1 MNSSDAWNMFQP
13 KYRDLGCFLLLFNP
27 FWLFFV
33 IGFSLASTRILLL
46 QFFEVT
52 FFKVLF
58 FSTDIPVFL
67 TAVSRRRMHFICPK
81 QNASCWLR
89 MASGAFAVTFVLPT
103 DKIFCF
109 LFNLNIPPPI
119 LFISLPNWK
128 VLYFQRSSFK
138 TDDFIGVTAV
148 PRRSFDSLPGRT
160 EQTRQ
165 SPCKAFPNAL
175 TSVSLSC

>member
-13 KYRDLGCFLLLFNP
+13 KYRDVGCFLSLFNP
-27 FWLFFV
+27 FWVFCCYWLFLGINKNF
-33 IGFSLASTRILLL
+33 ASTIFRSNI
-46 QFFEVT
+46 FE
-52 FFKVLF
+52 VLF

-67 TAVSRRRMHFICPK
+67 TAISRRRMHFICPK

-119 LFISLPNWK
+119 LFISLPNWE
-128 VLYFQRSSFK
+128 VLYFQRSGFK
-138 TDDFIGVTAV
+138 TSDFIGVTAV
-148 PRRSFDSLPGRT
+148 PRSFDSLPGRT

-165 SPCKAFPNAL
+165 SPCKAFPSAL
-175 TSVSLSC
+175 TSVSLNC